1 MTRRFLP
8 LAAMFALGM
17 STAALAEV
25 TAPELPE
32 VAEIGPQ
39 EEVRNPD
46 APETASAPD
55 IIRPVQRP
63 TAAPLA
69 SLRPVT
75 RPEIV
80 VPVLHWD
87 EQRPG
92 MVAPANPAWGIAL
105 ITAIRDREQLLRTVP
120 GDIAE
125 WCPEYEEN
133 GLEERAAFWA
143 GLVSALAWY
152 ESTHNPR
159 AVGGGGQW
167 FGLIQI
173 APATA
178 RYRDCAAG
186 TGEALMNGSANL
198 RCGVRIMAQNV
209 LRDGVVSRGM
219 RGVAAEWGPF
229 HSRTRREA
237 MRDWVSSQSYCDP
250 RG

>member
-1 MTRRFLP
+1 MMCRPLQ
-8 LAAMFALGM
+8 LAALL
-17 STAALAEV
+17 ALALPASALADV
-25 TAPELPE
+25 TEPEAPV
-32 VAEIGPQ
+32 VAEIT
-39 EEVRNPD
+39 PD
-46 APETASAPD
+46 EIVEAPGTDLAAVPD
-55 IIRPVQRP
+55 LLRPVPRP
-63 TAAPLA
+63 TAAPEA
-69 SLRPVT
+69 SPRPVL

-92 MVAPANPAWGIAL
+92 QAAPANPAWGIAL
-105 ITAIRDREQLLRTVP
+105 ITAIRDRDRLLQTVP
-120 GDIAE
+120 EDIE
-125 WCPEYEEN
+125 TWCPDYQEN

-152 ESTHNPR
+152 ESTHNAR

-178 RYRDCAAG
+178 RYRDCAVG

-198 RCGVRIMAQNV
+198 RCGVRILAQNV

-229 HSRTRREA
+229 HSRARREA
-237 MRDWVSSQSYCDP
+237 MRDWVSSQSYCSD
-250 RG
+250 